1 MPQSVTVASHPAL
14 GIFKN
19 RKTEFQQFNEAL
31 LLEARVGAM
40 DLRIAITELC
50 LSNYQIEIVI
60 SLKMIAMVVNPKIA

>member
-31 LLEARVGAM
+31 LLEARVGGMRLENFAFQ
-40 DLRIAITELC
+40 AIK
-50 LSNYQIEIVI
+50 
-60 SLKMIAMVVNPKIA
+60 LKLNCHLIT

>member
-31 LLEARVGAM
+31 LLEARVEANEM
-40 DLRIAITELC
+40 RSEDFAFQTIKLK
-50 LSNYQIEIVI
+50 LS
-60 SLKMIAMVVNPKIA
+60 SH